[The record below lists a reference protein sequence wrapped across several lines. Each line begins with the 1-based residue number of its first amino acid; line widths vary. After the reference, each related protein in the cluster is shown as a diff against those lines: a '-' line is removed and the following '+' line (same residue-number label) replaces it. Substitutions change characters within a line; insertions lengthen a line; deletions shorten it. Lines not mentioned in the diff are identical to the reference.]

1 MTKADSTKASAP
13 ANVEAQAQGEGAKA
27 LSVEAL
33 ASRLNVT
40 PKDVRRWLRSQ
51 AKAAQAQDTLPGKGG
66 RYAFTEAQA
75 EALIGLYGRTK
86 AAKGTHAPGAA
97 IIAALTHADV
107 EAGKGA
113 L

>member
-13 ANVEAQAQGEGAKA
+13 ANVEAQASEGAGV

-51 AKAAQAQDTLPGKGG
+51 AKAAQASDTLPGKGG

-75 EALIGLYGRTK
+75 QALCSAYGRTK
-86 AAKGTHAPGAA
+86 AAKGTHAPAQA
-97 IIAALTHADV
+97 IIEALTKA
-107 EAGKGA
+107 
-113 L
+113 